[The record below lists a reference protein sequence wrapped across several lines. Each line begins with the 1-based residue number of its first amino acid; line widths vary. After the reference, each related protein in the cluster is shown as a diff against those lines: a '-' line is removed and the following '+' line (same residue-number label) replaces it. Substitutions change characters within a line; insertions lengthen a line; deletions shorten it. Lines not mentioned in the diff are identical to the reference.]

1 MGGRGRP
8 LPLEGQGVGGIGV
21 EQKPRV
27 GVGRGEAARS
37 ARGGGSLPRFV
48 DRYLEHL
55 AGERALAAHTLR
67 AYRGDLDRFLLF
79 VGRDWLACDP
89 QTVEATQIDAAA
101 VRAFLGALG
110 REGLGKRSQGR
121 ALAAVRGL
129 FRWAVR
135 EGELPASPAAA
146 IRTPKAP
153 QRLPRHLRPAE
164 VEAVLEAAATPAE
177 AANGSASAARLG
189 LRDRALVELLYASGL
204 RVGELVSLDWR
215 DLDLRARVL
224 RVVGKGGK
232 ERMVPFGAPAA
243 GALRAWLAT
252 WEEVRAGAAAPDSG
266 GDEDDMP
273 VFLNARGGRLSDRS
287 VRRILD
293 RCVEGAALATGVHP
307 HTLRHSFAT
316 HLLEAGADL
325 RAIQELL
332 GHSSLSTTQRY
343 THVEV
348 ERLLAVYREAHP
360 RAKAP

>member
-1 MGGRGRP
+1 VSQRAAGT
-8 LPLEGQGVGGIGV
+8 LPNL
-21 EQKPRV
+21 
-27 GVGRGEAARS
+27 
-37 ARGGGSLPRFV
+37 V

-55 AGERALAAHTLR
+55 AHERALAAHTLR

-79 VGRDWLACDP
+79 AGRDWLGCDP
-89 QTVEATQIDAAA
+89 QTVDAAQVDAAA
-101 VRAFLGALG
+101 VRAFLGALT

-135 EGELPASPAAA
+135 EGELPASPAAV

-153 QRLPRHLRPAE
+153 QKLPRHLRPAE
-164 VEAVLEAAATPAE
+164 VEAVLEAAASPPESAASSPA
-177 AANGSASAARLG
+177 AARLG

-215 DLDLRARVL
+215 DLDLQARVL

-243 GALRAWLAT
+243 GALRAWLAA
-252 WEEVRAGAAAPDSG
+252 WEEVRAGAGAAAASDE
-266 GDEDDMP
+266 GDDAMP

-293 RCVEGAALATGVHP
+293 RCVEQAALATGVHP

-348 ERLLAVYREAHP
+348 DRLLAVYREAHP
-360 RAKAP
+360 RAKA